1 MKKRITRK
9 EIAELCGVSQ
19 STVTRALNDHPSIP
33 EKTRERIKTAALRRG
48 YIPSELSRNY
58 YQGRSFR
65 ISLVVP
71 SPPDRQRLM
80 LPDEYFTRTMY
91 GMVFAAADRG
101 YHVSV
106 VVDPGMDS
114 DDLARLVLSHSAD
127 GLVFIG
133 CRKGDNR
140 FDTLYKKKIPFI
152 FIHHYVPGTPYLFV
166 DCDPEPGMRQAFEY
180 IQSANV
186 RTLGFLSAGTKFINS
201 VDRQKAVRT
210 FARNYDMKIICRA
223 AGDYTRSSGR
233 RAAGVFLKNELP
245 ELIFCAND
253 RMAFGLIEGLQAD
266 GVRVPRDVRVIGFD
280 DQDICTLARP
290 AITTI
295 ENPFYRIGE
304 LAAEKLINCLDG
316 KNETGVNLSSR
327 LIPRDS
333 A

>member
-9 EIAELCGVSQ
+9 DIAELCGVSP

-33 EKTRERIKTAALRRG
+33 EKTRKRIKAAAIRRG

-71 SPPDRQRLM
+71 SHLNRQRRM

-91 GMVFAAADRG
+91 GLVFAAADRG

-106 VVDPGMDS
+106 VLDHNMES
-114 DDLARLVLSHSAD
+114 DDLARMVLSHSAD

-133 CRKGDNR
+133 CRKGDDR
-140 FDTLYKKKIPFI
+140 FDLLDQKKIPFI
-152 FIHHYVPGTPYLFV
+152 FIHHYVPHKPYLFV
-166 DCDPEPGMRQAFEY
+166 DCDPGPGTEQAFEY
-180 IQSANV
+180 MCDRGV
-186 RTLGFLSAGTKFINS
+186 RTLGFLSAGTKFLNS
-201 VDRQKAVRT
+201 LDRLKAIQAC
-210 FARNYDMKIICRA
+210 ARKYDMKIVCRT
-223 AGDYTRSSGR
+223 AGDYTRSSGQ
-233 RAAGVFLKNELP
+233 RAAQVFMKKGLP
-245 ELIFCAND
+245 DLIFCAND
-253 RMAFGLIEGLQAD
+253 RMAFGLMEELHAHGIQ
-266 GVRVPRDVRVIGFD
+266 VPADVRVIGFD

-304 LAAEKLINCLDG
+304 LAAEKLINVISG
-316 KNETGVNLSSR
+316 SSEEGRR
-327 LIPRDS
+327 LASRFISRDS